1 MILPSFQCA
10 TVTIVLL
17 KDSPVDRS
25 VRSELPVIAVQFPAA
40 ILIGWA
46 IIVLGVD
53 DSYSFSHWT
62 CWSIHLV
69 ILPEKS
75 TSNTSGL
82 CISRKSVQF
91 RLFHASKSSWS
102 NRSRLAFASGLSAT
116 TTTASSDV
124 WLYDWEKESLSGIII
139 ITRAYCNTNYY
150 CF

>member
-25 VRSELPVIAVQFPAA
+25 VRAELPVIAVQFPAA

-53 DSYSFSHWT
+53 DSDSFAHWT
-62 CWSIHLV
+62 CWSIPLV

-75 TSNTSGL
+75 TPRTIHQDYVSLEKVSNFDYSMHQSPVDRTDQGWL
-82 CISRKSVQF
+82 LLLGCPQPLLLHHQMFDCMIERK
-91 RLFHASKSSWS
+91 
-102 NRSRLAFASGLSAT
+102 NR
-116 TTTASSDV
+116 
-124 WLYDWEKESLSGIII
+124 
-139 ITRAYCNTNYY
+139 
-150 CF
+150 